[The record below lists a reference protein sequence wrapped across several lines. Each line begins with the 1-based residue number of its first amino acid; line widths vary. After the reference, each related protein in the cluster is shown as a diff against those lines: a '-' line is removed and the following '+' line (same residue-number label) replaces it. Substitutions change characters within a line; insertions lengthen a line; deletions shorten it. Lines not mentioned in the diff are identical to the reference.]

1 MALFAAHCLDAPG
14 MLDRRVETRPA
25 HKAHLATAASR
36 GVRLKLSGPLL
47 DQQGAMCGS
56 LFVMEAADHATVAA
70 YVADDPF
77 SREKIW
83 GTVTITG
90 FEDLTPPA

>member
-1 MALFAAHCLDAPG
+1 MALFAVHCLDAPG
-14 MLDRRVETRPA
+14 ALPRRLEQRPA

-47 DQQGAMCGS
+47 DGARNMCGS

-77 SREKIW
+77 ARGGIW